1 MAFPVIQFKGTN
13 VTIEQKWQD
22 LVEQKFSTLGK
33 YIGNET
39 DVTCQVEFE
48 KEASHQNGPIHRI
61 EANLFVAGKLFRAET
76 VEESFELAIDVVRQE
91 LDRELAKTNEKKE
104 TLLKRGGR
112 KVKDMLRFGR
122 V

>member
-1 MAFPVIQFKGTN
+1 MVRSIVSKR
-13 VTIEQKWQD
+13 ISLWQ
-22 LVEQKFSTLGK
+22 
-33 YIGNET
+33 
-39 DVTCQVEFE
+39 
-48 KEASHQNGPIHRI
+48 
-61 EANLFVAGKLFRAET
+61 ANSSAET